1 MARFFGVVGYGTTE
15 ELPESPGTWDDVIV
29 EVEYFGDVIRDI
41 KRDEAG
47 EGLNNNVAV
56 NNAISIVADP
66 YAFGHYFEIK
76 YVQWEEVLWT
86 VTAVEVRR
94 PRLILNL
101 GSVYNG
107 PTR

>member
-1 MARFFGVVGYGTTE
+1 MARFYGVVGYGTTE
-15 ELPESPGTWDDVIV
+15 EQPADSGVWEDVIV
-29 EVEYFGDVIRDI
+29 EISYFGDVIRDI
-41 KRDEAG
+41 KREEAG

-66 YAFGHYFEIK
+66 YAMGHYFEIK
-76 YVQWEEVLWT
+76 YVQWEGVFWT
-86 VTAVEVRR
+86 VTAVTVQR

-107 PTR
+107 PTL